1 MFDNFNEHHL
11 SGQGAINEM
20 KLKRD
25 INCNAS
31 HKKLNYTTLYFGN

>member
-20 KLKRD
+20 KLKRE
-25 INCNAS
+25 ISCIAS
-31 HKKLNYTTLYFGN
+31 HEKLKSATLYFGI